1 MLEFSHVI
9 NQQPLYYIY
18 SEPINPIKSMRS
30 KVPKMKLQRDK
41 YILKSA
47 TCQLKCDSLRLIY

>member
-1 MLEFSHVI
+1 MKNDILTQDRLEHS
-9 NQQPLYYIY
+9 YYIY

-47 TCQLKCDSLRLIY
+47 TLPTEV

>member
-18 SEPINPIKSMRS
+18 SERINPIKSMRS
-30 KVPKMKLQRDK
+30 KVSKMKLQRDK

-47 TCQLKCDSLRLIY
+47 KLPTEV